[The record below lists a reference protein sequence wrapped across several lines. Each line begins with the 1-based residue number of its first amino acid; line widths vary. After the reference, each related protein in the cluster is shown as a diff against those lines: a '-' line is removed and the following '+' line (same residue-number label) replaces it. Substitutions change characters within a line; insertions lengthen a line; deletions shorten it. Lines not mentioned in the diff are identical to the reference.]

1 MASTNRLFD
10 DFTRLV
16 SDAAGAAQGVRREI
30 ETVVKAQIE
39 RILRDMDVATREE
52 VEVLRDMVLEARR
65 ETEDLRA
72 RIATLEAAG
81 AMAAVA
87 AATDE
92 AASARASRK
101 RGPAQPL

>member
-16 SDAAGAAQGVRREI
+16 SDATGAAQGVRREI

-52 VEVLRDMVLEARR
+52 VDVLREMVIEARR
-65 ETEDLRA
+65 DNEALKA
-72 RIATLEAAG
+72 RVAELEAKG
-81 AMAAVA
+81 AVAAVA
-87 AATDE
+87 AATEE
-92 AASARASRK
+92 ARGARK
-101 RGPAQPL
+101 RGPAA